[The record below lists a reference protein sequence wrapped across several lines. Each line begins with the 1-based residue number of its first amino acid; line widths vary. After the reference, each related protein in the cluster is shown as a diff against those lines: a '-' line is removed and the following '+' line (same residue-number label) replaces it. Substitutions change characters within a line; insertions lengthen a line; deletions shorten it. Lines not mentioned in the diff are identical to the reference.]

1 MGLFQPN
8 PTYTEVTDKTDSE
21 VIFENI
27 EYSKRLGFETEEEE
41 ETLPIMY
48 WTPKMHKT
56 PIGMRYIIAS
66 KTCFEKPCPKC
77 VYILKYVHKLN
88 SNFRG
93 S

>member
-8 PTYTEVTDKTDSE
+8 PTYTEVANKTDTE

-27 EYSKRLGFETEEEE
+27 EYTKRLGMETEEEE

-56 PIGMRYIIAS
+56 PTGARYIIAS
-66 KTCFEKPCPKC
+66 KICSTKQISK
-77 VYILKYVHKLN
+77 
-88 SNFRG
+88 
-93 S
+93 